1 MFSKISAMLGP
12 SQRGGNGS
20 GGDAGQNRKRPAEE
34 NVEGAVETGDLV
46 LLSINAVR
54 ALVQEEESLQPQ
66 AQELLR
72 KLTIIEQHGLQ
83 SLPVR
88 GTQAVADAI
97 REAASFFGSAR

>member
-12 SQRGGNGS
+12 SQRGGGN
-20 GGDAGQNRKRPAEE
+20 GGDAGQNRKRATEE
-34 NVEGAVETGDLV
+34 NADGAAESGDLV

-54 ALVQEEESLQPQ
+54 ALVQEEQSLQPQ

-72 KLTIIEQHGLQ
+72 KLTVIEQHGLQ
-83 SLPVR
+83 NLPVR

-97 REAASFFGSAR
+97 REAASFFGSVR